1 MGRRTDKTVHG
12 GRSARSGRVA
22 RWLPAMLLFVLVV
35 VAYIP
40 ALRGGFVWDDPRYVT
55 ENETL
60 RSAEGLGRIWT
71 DPGATIQYYPMTFT
85 SFWVEH
91 HLWGADPLGYHLIN
105 VILHGLSA
113 ILLWLILKRLSL
125 PGAWLAAALF
135 ALHPVQVESVAWI
148 TERKNV
154 LSGLFYMAALLAYI
168 RFAPPD
174 DKRRERGDR
183 RFYFA
188 ALFLFL
194 LALFSKTVT
203 SSLPA
208 AILIMIWWKR
218 GRIGLGDALPL
229 APFFAAGIVMG
240 SVTSWMEANNVH
252 AAGPEW
258 EISFVERLLIA
269 GRALW
274 FYLGKLVFPVRL
286 AFNYPRWS
294 VDAGVWWQWLFP
306 AAAIASVMAFSVRR
320 RAIGRGP
327 LAAALLFG
335 GTLLPA
341 LGFFNIYPMR
351 YSFVADHFQYLASIG
366 FFMVIAVIV
375 TRLFGAGRAV
385 VKKRR
390 AVAVPP
396 SANNALRVAAAVL
409 IVILGTLTWKQSA
422 IYADLETLWR
432 DTLEKNP
439 ASFLA
444 HNNLA
449 SIIQERGAADDAIR
463 HWSDAVRLKPDFY
476 EARCS
481 LGKELVRRGQ
491 VADGKAQLIEARR
504 IRPEKVWAHIFLG
517 DAFAAEGR
525 VDEAVE
531 EAVESYRTAVSLD
544 PDEAGAHTHFANTL
558 ARSGRL
564 EEAVDRFRIAVD
576 LDRSSPVTRNNMANA
591 LSELGRFAE
600 AAEQY
605 AEALRLEPGYST
617 ARRNLGLALWNQGRM
632 EEAIRVYREAIRIV
646 PGDIGSRLGLAA
658 LLAEEGRGEEAAV
671 EYREILKIDPR
682 CEPARTALDSL
693 P

>member
-1 MGRRTDKTVHG
+1 MGRRTDKTARGAAG
-12 GRSARSGRVA
+12 GQVTG
-22 RWLPAMLLFVLVV
+22 WLPALLLFVLVV

-91 HLWGADPLGYHLIN
+91 HLWGANPLGYHLVN

-154 LSGLFYMAALLAYI
+154 LSGFFYMAAMLAYI

-174 DKRRERGDR
+174 ERSPDRGDR

-208 AILIMIWWKR
+208 AILLMLWWKR
-218 GRIGLGDALPL
+218 GKIALRDALPL
-229 APFFAAGIVMG
+229 APFFAAGIAMG

-258 EISFVERLLIA
+258 EIPFVERLLIA

-274 FYLGKLVFPVRL
+274 FYLGKLLFPVRL

-306 AAAIASVMAFSVRR
+306 AAAIASAAILSVRR
-320 RAIGRGP
+320 RTIGRGP
-327 LAAALLFG
+327 LASALLFG

-341 LGFFNIYPMR
+341 LGFINIYPMR
-351 YSFVADHFQYLASIG
+351 YSFVADHFQYLASIA
-366 FFMVIAVIV
+366 FFVVVAVIV
-375 TRLFGAGRAV
+375 TRLFGAGRTA

-396 SANNALRVAAAVL
+396 STNYAFRVTAAILV
-409 IVILGTLTWKQSA
+409 VILGTLTWKQSA
-422 IYADLETLWR
+422 VYEDLETLWR

-481 LGKELVRRGQ
+481 LGKALVRRGQ
-491 VADGKAQLIEARR
+491 VADGKAQLMEAKK

-517 DAFAAEGR
+517 DALAAEGS
-525 VDEAVE
+525 VDDAVE
-531 EAVESYRTAVSLD
+531 CYQTAVSID
-544 PDEAGAHTHFANTL
+544 PDEPGAHTHFANTL

-564 EEAVDRFRIAVD
+564 EEAVERYRIAVD

-617 ARRNLGLALWNQGRM
+617 ARRNLGLALSNQGKK
-632 EEAIRVYREAIRIV
+632 EEAIRVYREAIRII

-658 LLAEEGRGEEAAV
+658 LLVEEGRGEEAAV
-671 EYREILKIDPR
+671 EYREILRIDPR